1 MKTKLLFKTKNYYL
15 LSVLFICCFA
25 FSNFSY
31 GQQNTTITGVITEAE
46 TSTPLPGVNV
56 VEKNTSNGTTTDFD
70 GNFTLNVASPDA
82 VLVITYIGFK
92 TQEYSLN
99 GTSNIN
105 ITLEPDTQSLDEV
118 VVIGYG
124 TQKKS
129 DLTGAVG
136 SLDSES
142 LTERSMN
149 NPLEALQGNVP
160 GVQISP
166 STGRIGDG
174 FDITIRGKN
183 SLSGNTNPLFVVDG
197 VPTDNIDFLNPQDIQ
212 RMDILKDASS
222 TAIYGSRGSNGVV
235 IVTTKS
241 GANAPSNFT
250 VTLDSYMGV
259 KDVARLPEMMGGQ
272 KWWYYH
278 QSAYLATASNGPNG
292 YVTPETLYDAVIGD
306 ANSELERRA
315 LNNETFDWYDAVLKT
330 GIQQNNYVNVS
341 GRTDDGMGYNLGI
354 GAQKETGNI
363 QNEELKKYTFKSG
376 LDKKINDKFSIGANF
391 TVALTEQQDGS
402 DNAMQQAFRLN
413 PFLDPYGLNDNELFP
428 LPGKLTDANGDFVI
442 NKTSTYNPLLEIAN
456 TTNET
461 RRWTGVGNVY
471 FQYNILDWLSFKTT
485 YSAGY
490 SSYRNGQAWGA
501 MTSVGVDNNDLPS
514 AEMSKGENFNGTW
527 DNQFNIDYTFNDAH
541 TFNFLAL
548 QSLYYSRTETSFQ
561 SSRNM
566 PFDTGFY
573 NIGSGEQGTFN
584 LGSNYSKQTLSSYA
598 LRLNYSYKDK
608 YLLTLSNRW
617 DGSSLLSQD
626 KQWDTFPSAAIGWR
640 VSEEGFL
647 KESNTVSN
655 LKLRASYGYTGN
667 NNVSPYSTQN
677 SLDRQ
682 LYYDFNGTSANGW
695 LPSALANKSLGW
707 EKTREMNFGIDYGFF
722 NNRLN
727 GSVDVYDRLSDDL
740 ILEQRLP
747 IESGWSSINANVASV
762 KNTGVE
768 ASLTGILINNQ
779 KVTWSTTLTFTKNNN
794 SIEELYGQD
803 EVDDVGN
810 GWFIGEDIDAIYNY
824 DFDGIWQ
831 GDEVA
836 EATSYNQTEG
846 QAKVRDINNDGVIDP
861 ADDRIILGTPNPDW
875 SGSLFTKLTVG
886 NIDLSASLIT
896 NQGVYVYSP
905 FHANFTNTEDRGRQK
920 LDIDW
925 YVPENQAG
933 VPAQASNNYPQP
945 RNMGTFWRNDGVGYY
960 RDASFVKVKNISLG
974 YTFGQNIIEKL
985 NIKHFRI
992 YANVLNPFVFTD
1004 YDGYD
1009 PEWAGAGLGVGRVS
1023 NITYQLGINL
1033 KF

>member
-1 MKTKLLFKTKNYYL
+1 MKTNPLFKTKSHYL
-15 LSVLFICCFA
+15 LTVILICCF
-25 FSNFSY
+25 SLVSY
-31 GQQNTTITGVITEAE
+31 GQQNATITGTIIEAE
-46 TSTPLPGVNV
+46 TNTPLPGVNV
-56 VEKNTSNGTTTDFD
+56 IEKGTSNGTTTDFD
-70 GNFTLNVASPDA
+70 GNFSINVASTDA
-82 VLVITYIGFK
+82 TLVITYIGFK
-92 TQEYSLN
+92 TQEYALN
-99 GTSNIN
+99 GSTTMN
-105 ITLEPDTQSLDEV
+105 ITLQPDTQSLEEV

-149 NPLEALQGNVP
+149 NPLESLQGNVP

-174 FDITIRGKN
+174 FNITIRGKN
-183 SLSGNTNPLFVVDG
+183 SLGENTNPLFVVDG

-241 GANAPSNFT
+241 GANAPAEFT
-250 VTLDSYMGV
+250 VSLDSYMGI
-259 KDVARLPEMMGGQ
+259 KDVARLPKMMSGE

-278 QSAYLATASNGPNG
+278 QSAYLATASNGPDG
-292 YVTPETLYDAVIGD
+292 YVTPETLYAAVIGTR
-306 ANSELERRA
+306 NSELERRA
-315 LNNETFDWYDAVLKT
+315 LNNETFDWYDAVLQT

-363 QNEELKKYTFKSG
+363 PNEELKKYSFKSG
-376 LDKKINDKFSIGANF
+376 IDKKINSKFAIGANV
-391 TVALTEQQDGS
+391 TISLTEQQDGS
-402 DNAMQQAFRLN
+402 DLAMQEAFRLN
-413 PFLDPYGLNDNELFP
+413 PFLDPYALDSDELFP
-428 LPGKLTDANGDFVI
+428 LPGKLTDADGNFVI
-442 NKTSTYNPLLEIAN
+442 DKTSTYNPLLEIQN
-456 TTNET
+456 TSDET

-485 YSAGY
+485 YSAGFTN
-490 SSYRNGQAWGA
+490 SRRGQAWGA
-501 MTSVGVDNNDLPS
+501 MTNTGVNNNDLPS
-514 AEMSKGENFNGTW
+514 AAMEKVETFNGTW
-527 DNQFNIDYTFNDAH
+527 DNQFNIDHTFNDVHA
-541 TFNFLAL
+541 FNFLAL
-548 QSLYYSRTETSFQ
+548 QSLYYSKTESSFQ

-584 LGSNYSKQTLSSYA
+584 LGTNYAKQTLSSFA
-598 LRLNYSYKDK
+598 LRLNYAYKDK
-608 YLLTLSNRW
+608 YLLTVSNRW
-617 DGSSLLSQD
+617 DGSSLLAES
-626 KQWDTFPSAAIGWR
+626 KQWDSFPSAAIGWR
-640 VSEEGFL
+640 ISEESFL
-647 KESNTVSN
+647 KNSNTVSN

-667 NNVSPYSTQN
+667 NNVSPYATQN
-677 SLDRQ
+677 GLDNQ
-682 LYYDFNGTSANGW
+682 VYYDFNGTTANGW
-695 LPSALANKSLGW
+695 LPSSLANKALGW
-707 EKTREMNFGIDYGFF
+707 EKTREMNFGIDFGFF
-722 NNRLN
+722 SNRLF
-727 GSVDVYDRLSDDL
+727 GSVDIYDRLSDDL
-740 ILEQRLP
+740 ILEQKLP

-762 KNTGVE
+762 KNAGVE
-768 ASLTGILINNQ
+768 ASLTGRIIDNQ

-831 GDEVA
+831 A
-836 EATSYNQTEG
+836 NEATEAASYNQSEG
-846 QAKVRDINNDGVIDP
+846 QAKVRDINNDGVITP
-861 ADDRIILGTPNPDW
+861 EDDRIILGTPNPDW

-905 FHANFTNTEDRGRQK
+905 FHANFTDTRDRGRQK

-960 RDASFVKVKNISLG
+960 KDASFVKVKNISLG
-974 YTFGQNIIEKL
+974 YTFNESLIEKL
-985 NIKHFRI
+985 NIKQFRI

-1009 PEWAGAGLGVGRVS
+1009 PEWAGASLGVGRVS

>member
-1 MKTKLLFKTKNYYL
+1 
-15 LSVLFICCFA
+15 
-25 FSNFSY
+25 
-31 GQQNTTITGVITEAE
+31 
-46 TSTPLPGVNV
+46 
-56 VEKNTSNGTTTDFD
+56 
-70 GNFTLNVASPDA
+70 
-82 VLVITYIGFK
+82 
-92 TQEYSLN
+92 
-99 GTSNIN
+99 
-105 ITLEPDTQSLDEV
+105 
-118 VVIGYG
+118 
-124 TQKKS
+124 
-129 DLTGAVG
+129 
-136 SLDSES
+136 
-142 LTERSMN
+142 
-149 NPLEALQGNVP
+149 
-160 GVQISP
+160 
-166 STGRIGDG
+166 
-174 FDITIRGKN
+174 
-183 SLSGNTNPLFVVDG
+183 
-197 VPTDNIDFLNPQDIQ
+197 
-212 RMDILKDASS
+212 
-222 TAIYGSRGSNGVV
+222 
-235 IVTTKS
+235 
-241 GANAPSNFT
+241 
-250 VTLDSYMGV
+250 
-259 KDVARLPEMMGGQ
+259 
-272 KWWYYH
+272 
-278 QSAYLATASNGPNG
+278 
-292 YVTPETLYDAVIGD
+292 
-306 ANSELERRA
+306 
-315 LNNETFDWYDAVLKT
+315 
-330 GIQQNNYVNVS
+330 
-341 GRTDDGMGYNLGI
+341 
-354 GAQKETGNI
+354 
-363 QNEELKKYTFKSG
+363 
-376 LDKKINDKFSIGANF
+376 
-391 TVALTEQQDGS
+391 
-402 DNAMQQAFRLN
+402 
-413 PFLDPYGLNDNELFP
+413 
-428 LPGKLTDANGDFVI
+428 
-442 NKTSTYNPLLEIAN
+442 
-456 TTNET
+456 
-461 RRWTGVGNVY
+461 
-471 FQYNILDWLSFKTT
+471 
-485 YSAGY
+485 
-490 SSYRNGQAWGA
+490 
-501 MTSVGVDNNDLPS
+501 
-514 AEMSKGENFNGTW
+514 
-527 DNQFNIDYTFNDAH
+527 
-541 TFNFLAL
+541 
-548 QSLYYSRTETSFQ
+548 
-561 SSRNM
+561 
-566 PFDTGFY
+566 
-573 NIGSGEQGTFN
+573 
-584 LGSNYSKQTLSSYA
+584 
-598 LRLNYSYKDK
+598 
-608 YLLTLSNRW
+608 
-617 DGSSLLSQD
+617 
-626 KQWDTFPSAAIGWR
+626 
-640 VSEEGFL
+640 
-647 KESNTVSN
+647 
-655 LKLRASYGYTGN
+655 
-667 NNVSPYSTQN
+667 
-677 SLDRQ
+677 
-682 LYYDFNGTSANGW
+682 
-695 LPSALANKSLGW
+695 
-707 EKTREMNFGIDYGFF
+707 MNFGIDYGFF